1 MPVLLEGG
9 GRISQLR
16 EGTPEEYGT
25 LRIFRHVDRT
35 TGASAIS
42 LRVLDLAPGPSPLL
56 VNAGCDEVLFVLE
69 GRGHV
74 RLGGEP
80 HAVEP
85 ETGIYLRPGV
95 KLALDN
101 PGPGPLTLL
110 SSRCPDPGPEVA
122 GVPPSALR
130 TAEAPAGPPPV
141 VRLSDR
147 ETQTTADRWYRV
159 LLDDAVGSTEVTQFV
174 GGIPR
179 GRAPDHFHDYEEVLC
194 ILGGTGRL
202 WAGRSHTPIGP
213 GSCVFLPR
221 RLVHCVENTGVGELR
236 LVGVFYPA
244 GSPAVRYETG
254 GPALSRPVTP

>member
-9 GRISQLR
+9 GRVSELR
-16 EGTPEEYGT
+16 EGTPEEYGP

-74 RLGGEP
+74 LLGGEA

-85 ETGIYLRPGV
+85 ETGIYVRPGV

-110 SSRCPDPGPEVA
+110 SSRCPDPGPEGAEVR
-122 GVPPSALR
+122 PSPAR
-130 TAEAPAGPPPV
+130 AAEAPRGPPPL
-141 VRLSDR
+141 VRLSER
-147 ETQTTADRWYRV
+147 EAQTTADRWYRV

-174 GGIPR
+174 GGIPP
-179 GRAPDHFHDYEEVLC
+179 GRAPDHFHHYEEVLC

-202 WAGRSHTPIGP
+202 WAGQSHTPIGP

-221 RLVHCVENTGVGELR
+221 RLAHCVENTGVGELR

-244 GSPAVRYETG
+244 GSPAVRYETSAAG
-254 GPALSRPVTP
+254 SR